1 MPRRRRGWAMNGFQN
16 EVSNQHSPLTISLL
30 EPTLLLLINQQ
41 PAHGY
46 TLLHDLEEREM
57 GGIHPSVVYRT
68 LRDLEVLEWIESSWD
83 IDKTLGPPRRI
94 YTITDLGKQALSNWK
109 LQLEQHQ
116 KSIRNLLDSITSENQ
131 KDEN

>member
-1 MPRRRRGWAMNGFQN
+1 MPRRRRGWAMNENQGFA
-16 EVSNQHSPLTISLL
+16 NQHSPLTISLL
-30 EPTLLLLINQQ
+30 EPTLLLLINLQ

-46 TLLHDLEEREM
+46 TLLNELEKREM

-94 YTITDLGKQALSNWK
+94 YSITKLGKQALTNWK

-116 KSIRNLLDSITSENQ
+116 NSINTLLDSIKPEDQ
-131 KDEN
+131 